1 MLEYCGMSLRF
12 MLVIVLVCASSV
24 AHADFVRM
32 QMDDEYQGVTLRL
45 TDFAEL
51 QPFLPDPGLPP
62 RPQADRFYD
71 SRTPGSW
78 LDSWLMPTW
87 DTYAASY
94 SGRDI
99 SDIPVMSLLADAPAM
114 LGHFYGG
121 GMRLSGMFDYYP
133 VSFGFFRFDDIPL
146 AGRAGRTH
154 VGENNKA
161 LTQDRVYVRYNH
173 YHGVSNA
180 SARTYAGMEPEMT
193 ETIRGFHLDTYTL
206 AAEKTFRG
214 GIWSLEARLPLA
226 GQMHFATDGLS
237 VTGGNLGNLA
247 LILKRMIYLTDR
259 SSAVAGIGVDV
270 PTGSAARGNAVI
282 ADYSIHND
290 AVHLLPYFGFLH
302 ASENRFFMNGFAQL
316 DLPLNRQRLSA
327 KEPFFGDL
335 ESGRFT
341 EQTLLHLDLSIG
353 RWLQRNPD
361 AAFLTGLAF
370 LTELHYTTT
379 LNDSDSLRLWAG
391 NADFYLY
398 SPADR
403 TDLLNLTIGLHTE
416 WRNNTLLRV
425 GSVFPLRTGTDR
437 TFDSELQVQLERRF

>member
-1 MLEYCGMSLRF
+1 MREIWGTSLRF
-12 MLVIVLVCASSV
+12 MMVVGLVCASSV

-32 QMDDEYQGVTLRL
+32 QMDDEYLGVTVRL

-51 QPFLPDPGLPP
+51 QPSLLDPDLPP
-62 RPQADRFYD
+62 RPQVGPFYEVPLPR
-71 SRTPGSW
+71 SPGSR
-78 LDSWLMPTW
+78 LDSLFMPTW
-87 DTYAASY
+87 DTYAASS
-94 SGRDI
+94 SGRRIGDI
-99 SDIPVMSLLADAPAM
+99 DLTSLLADAPAM
-114 LGHFYGG
+114 FGHFYGG
-121 GMRLSGMFDYYP
+121 GMRLSGMFDYAP
-133 VSFGFFRFDDIPL
+133 VSFGFFAFDDIPL
-146 AGRAGRTH
+146 AGRTGRTH

-173 YHGVSNA
+173 YHGVSNV
-180 SARTYAGMEPEMT
+180 SALTSTGGEMSG
-193 ETIRGFHLDTYTL
+193 EIRGFHLDTYTL
-206 AAEKTFRG
+206 AAEKTFCG

-270 PTGSAARGNAVI
+270 PTGSAARGNAVV

-290 AVHLLPYFGFLH
+290 AVHLLPYLGFLH

-316 DLPLNRQRLSA
+316 DLPLNRQRFSA
-327 KEPFFGDL
+327 REPFFGDI
-335 ESGRFT
+335 GKFT

-353 RWLQRNPD
+353 RWLQRDPE

-379 LNDSDSLRLWAG
+379 LNDGDSLRLWAG
-391 NADFYLY
+391 NAIFDLD
-398 SPADR
+398 SPANR